1 MHHDRFFDPD
11 PTVLRLARTIYE
23 ETTSLPIISPH
34 GHVDARLLADDS
46 PFPEPTALIVLPD
59 HYILR
64 MLYSVGVPLE
74 RLGIPPLKSSTI
86 SDSGSEASVGSPPVE
101 TNPRR
106 IWQILG
112 EHYHLFRG
120 TPTAAWLDYQL
131 WFVFEVRKPL
141 NATTAPA
148 IYDEILEK
156 LRSPEFRP

>member
-23 ETTSLPIISPH
+23 ETAALPIISPH

-46 PFPEPTALIVLPD
+46 AFPEPTALIVLPD

-64 MLYSVGVPLE
+64 MLYSVGGPLD
-74 RLGIPPLKSSTI
+74 RVGIAPLRQTSSVGE
-86 SDSGSEASVGSPPVE
+86 SGSDASAAAPPVE

-106 IWQILG
+106 IWQLLG

-141 NATTAPA
+141 N
-148 IYDEILEK
+148 
-156 LRSPEFRP
+156 